1 MLARPF
7 STTGRLTTAL
17 LIYLLAGSLPGQSG
31 ASASLPAS
39 ALSSPRPGTSSL
51 AQPVTP
57 ISGQAAALSS
67 PQPGIAAL
75 PQSGAPA
82 APAQE
87 TPPVRPDLRQVTT
100 HPDIDLSPRLSP
112 DGQHLAYVSRQ
123 TYNFDIWVRSNR
135 TGRTRQITFNK
146 ADDFYPVWYPDS
158 RALVF
163 VSQKNDAAGDIW
175 RIRFREIEGDL
186 IPRGDPELISH
197 YQGFDGYPTV
207 SPDGKK
213 IAWVSDATGRHEI
226 WFHNDNTGKTRQ
238 LTYRGGTHP
247 AWSSRLDFIAF
258 TSFRAG
264 PASGGDIWLI
274 NLHGPKPSGADTA
287 TWDNAEP
294 PAWPLTIGPA
304 ADGFPTWTP
313 DGRQLIFLRFG
324 RDSNGDSLLTPADR
338 GLLWSLEPFAA
349 PTEPV
354 LQNSLLAPRLVASFN
369 PRMVQS
375 AMPITS
381 DGENIMQ
388 PWCGGDE
395 RVYFTSDRGGNL
407 DIWSIPAAGPVP
419 RLATAAAQFQ
429 WADAAFPLPEAATRW
444 YLGPLCIGYQEAA
457 TAADEQ
463 RLLGERILA
472 MERVLTFFPDSSR
485 EAARALYETGVAH
498 MLRRE
503 EEEARTMLQLLLD
516 RFPGERRTAAWT
528 ELALLGLEFH
538 GQAEGRS
545 QLRPLKERADE
556 ILRRYSDQPEP
567 SAAGRLAIGD
577 LYFAEGDHQ
586 RAFAEYN
593 RVQKEY
599 PGERGACAASQ
610 LKIGDLYSKFA
621 SREEVVQAWLSV
633 VERYPEQRQWMLP
646 ARDRILNLLTS
657 GRRGSDS
664 FIARY
669 REIVGQYRSFPA
681 LAAEAQFRIG
691 NILLRDK
698 EYRDAIAEFEAV
710 ETLFP
715 DLPDE
720 VFAAQMG
727 RAEALLRLGDSGS
740 ALSLLEKLSREQQ
753 STRPDLAT
761 LAADRLVASL
771 LDSADKLRASGDL
784 QLAALRYRS
793 AWEHDL
799 RNLHA
804 HRGYLE
810 CMYYQRLID
819 QAIIEYRQLNILHP
833 KDNILTYALGL
844 SYSYKGTEG
853 AELDNNP
860 DGLLPN
866 YLVSRSGSVIARA
879 LSYDYTLVPG
889 YLTVAFNYEMME
901 DYEAR
906 QRAKP
911 VPALRRAWNALRA
924 PFVDLYHR
932 LTFYQERKPARYYER
947 AIHELNK
954 ALVLNDESREAL
966 LEANLA
972 LNLANNYYSLGEFGY
987 EKAYEYYQLKL
998 KYDSSFVDKPR
1009 EALIYERMAHCAL
1022 VTEDLER
1029 GPAFARRAI
1038 ALYTAMDKEPRVL
1051 LNTKRLALLYEV
1063 GGRHEEAIEHYQIA
1077 AEMERR
1083 RGALADL
1090 MRSYRSIAYNYL
1102 RLGEPADAILF
1113 ARRALEL
1120 LESGKIKK
1128 IKGEASRM
1136 EIGFLG
1142 WYFPVPFID
1151 FSTMG
1156 ANSLKN
1162 FTTEDE
1168 RALLY
1173 SIFAETY
1180 TRQKEYG
1187 SAISFYQKK
1196 IDIFHKRKDYR
1207 AEATFYNNL
1216 GYIYYLRGDHSSAWD
1231 NYRRSQQLCE
1241 KYRIPEGVVQNS
1253 LNLGRLA
1260 SGLALRQRLGYADAL
1275 SAAEIQQR
1283 ADSAAAYLGQAIN
1296 FIEETQ
1302 LYANREKA
1310 QLLLQLAEV
1319 ILIDPQ
1325 AGEAVDGGAGLRD
1338 ERAGAGAAA
1347 AAAVP
1352 AALKRLERAAAA
1364 RSHLEAALDISRR
1377 YRLERLE
1384 LAALYA
1390 LGEVYNTSGATAE
1403 AWKGL
1408 NRSRRMAMRQGEYE
1422 LAWRI
1427 DVALG
1432 DLLANMEA
1440 AQKRQLVIQKT
1451 PLEFYLEAVDLLEAH
1466 PGGAP
1471 GGLAPDLRRVRQQPY
1486 NRVIATLVQMG
1497 DPRGALLFAER
1508 LRAKVFLDL
1517 TSGEEIVLRKERHK
1531 LYLGNA
1537 RFIQKKIDDLSGQLL
1552 RARSQSDVPA
1562 RQLREWRQ
1570 ERENLEAEYEE
1581 LLTKV
1586 RAEVPELESLV
1597 RVQPVDLLQLQKE
1610 LQPREAVILFHSLPD
1625 RLLAWT
1631 VGPHSLTMEELPL
1644 TRPELLAFRRSWNH
1658 QAGPPAEEDQRV
1670 WPLLLAPVDKLPAE
1684 VQRLTIVPDDILLL
1698 SWSAAAARINGQE
1711 RAVTVS
1717 SSLSHYFYAAQKRR
1731 LGGQKIYIAGDP
1743 ALAAALLQV
1752 PYQVSLPV
1760 QGQAENS
1767 FAAQVNDLGLAEL
1780 IHLTTRNSWNSV
1792 DPLESQISFR
1802 VDRSAAA
1809 RFTIRELFT
1818 QNLAAGLVTFTSPE
1832 ALLALEDA
1840 EAFTALEHALLY
1852 AGAPSFIAPL
1862 WPGSADRELEFYTL
1876 FYANLQTHPPAA
1888 ALAATQKSLADRGVP
1903 FTEWARFQL
1912 FGFGG
1917 MTAAE
1922 EEQYAVEGFAG
1933 KVRRGHGAFSLGEWK
1948 EAITYYE
1955 EAFQMAQRQGDST
1968 SVARLRGRILES
1980 AVNGQFWGK
1989 AIEIQERE
1997 LNAAEQGGSADA
2009 IAGALNL
2016 LAYFYTQNG
2025 QYEEGVSAKRRYAEL
2040 AQRYG
2045 LREQAAQS
2053 TRETGLIFERG
2064 GQYQKALDFFDAA
2077 WSLYRQ
2083 IGDTVGMGQS
2093 LRDKGRIEFLYRDN
2107 YAAALRIQEEAL
2119 ALLRTGPAKADLIDA
2134 LQNLGNTHEKIGNY
2148 LDALAA
2154 QQEALAL
2161 AEKLGEQRLIALSRQ
2176 YLANLHWKMGDYQSA
2191 LQHQN
2196 FALEVFTRLDDE
2208 KLLQVALAT
2217 RGLIALSLGQP
2228 QQALEYEQKALELAE
2243 RRHDRVDQATIRKNL
2258 GMIYRAD
2265 GRFELARASLEAAAA
2280 IDSSLGSRRGL
2291 AYDYRNLGAVYGIIG
2306 RGQEGMMLARR
2317 GLALSREIGDRR
2329 NEVQSLLVLGTLQRR
2344 HGQPDSARRNLEA
2357 AATMAGELFMPD
2369 IAWRA
2374 QRQLADLFGAAGER
2388 PAQLQAFHAALEII
2402 EGMRSRIRVEE
2413 YAAGFIDDKLEVY
2426 SALIAVLA
2434 ENGQAGAALEVAER
2448 ARGRSFLD
2456 LLGGRRLSLASPGD
2470 VRLAAIGDSLHAQ
2483 LNRRQAESLYLQ
2495 AQNDPLSAQRQRE
2508 LGRQIDDLRG
2518 ALSEHLRQT
2527 RAANPE
2533 LFSLMG
2539 VEPLIEAEIRKVAP
2553 PSGAVLT
2560 YYLHRDRLYLWLV
2573 TREAV
2578 QLRQVEVSAA
2588 ALAEEVTRLR
2598 TTLTRQLTFAEPAR
2612 RLYQQ
2617 LIEPF
2622 AAEIAGRE
2630 HLVIVPHQ
2638 VLHYLPFTVLQDEK
2652 GRYLGFEHTLST
2664 APSLSVLGHCL
2675 AKGEAFAGMERR
2687 QMEVM
2692 AFGNP
2697 DLGNRRYD
2705 LPFAEREVRSL
2716 RRYYPSVA
2724 VSTGAEASESRL
2736 RQASPWPPLLLF
2748 SCHGE
2753 FDEHNPMLSA
2763 LLLAP
2768 DQQHDGRLEAHELFG
2783 LEMNSYL
2790 VAMSACETGLGT
2802 LLSGDEVVGLTRAF
2816 TYAGAASLMASMWK
2830 VDDLATAVLVKR
2842 FFHHLA
2848 EGDSRPQALRKA
2860 QRVVAETINAYPSY
2874 WAAFQISGDYR

>member
-1 MLARPF
+1 MSAMLSRSSSA
-7 STTGRLTTAL
+7 TGRLMAAL
-17 LIYLLAGSLPGQSG
+17 LLHLLAI
-31 ASASLPAS
+31 SLPA
-39 ALSSPRPGTSSL
+39 
-51 AQPVTP
+51 QPV
-57 ISGQAAALSS
+57 
-67 PQPGIAAL
+67 
-75 PQSGAPA
+75 APA
-82 APAQE
+82 AAAQE
-87 TPPVRPDLRQVTT
+87 APPARPDLRQVTT

-163 VSQKNDAAGDIW
+163 VSQKSDAAGDIW

-186 IPRGDPELISH
+186 IPRGEPELISH

-213 IAWVSDATGRHEI
+213 IAWVSDSTGRQEI

-238 LTYRGGTHP
+238 LTWRGGTHP

-274 NLHGPKPSGADTA
+274 NLHGPRPSGADSVA
-287 TWDNAEP
+287 WDPAEP
-294 PAWPLTIGPA
+294 PAWPLTTGPA
-304 ADGFPTWTP
+304 ADGFPTWSP
-313 DGRQLIFLRFG
+313 DGRHLIFLRFG
-324 RDSNGDSLLTPADR
+324 RDHNGDSLLTPADR

-349 PTEPV
+349 PAEPV
-354 LQNSLLAPRLVASFN
+354 LQNSILAPLLVGSFN
-369 PRMVQS
+369 PRMVQA
-375 AMPITS
+375 AMPLTS

-419 RLATAAAQFQ
+419 RLASAAAQFQ

-457 TAADEQ
+457 TAAAEQ

-485 EAARALYETGVAH
+485 EAARALYEVGIAH
-498 MLRRE
+498 MLRGE
-503 EEEARTMLQLLLD
+503 EEEASTMLQLLLD
-516 RFPGERRTAAWT
+516 RFPGERQTAAWT

-538 GQAEGRS
+538 GQAGGRS

-593 RVQKEY
+593 RVQKDY

-610 LKIGDLYSKFA
+610 LKIGDLYKEFA

-646 ARDRILNLLTS
+646 ARDRILDLLTS

-664 FIARY
+664 YIARY

-698 EYRDAIAEFEAV
+698 DYRAAIAEFEAV
-710 ETLFP
+710 ATLFP
-715 DLPDE
+715 DLQDE

-740 ALSLLEKLSREQQ
+740 ALGLLEKLAREQQ

-810 CMYYQRLID
+810 CMYYQRMID

-954 ALVLNDESREAL
+954 ALVLNDESREPL

-987 EKAYEYYQLKL
+987 EKAYEFYQLKL

-1022 VTEDLER
+1022 VTEDLEH
-1029 GPAFARRAI
+1029 GPIFARRAI

-1063 GGRHEEAIEHYQIA
+1063 GGRHEEAIEHYQTA
-1077 AEMERR
+1077 AEMEKR

-1120 LESGKIKK
+1120 LDSGKIKK
-1128 IKGEASRM
+1128 VKGEASRM

-1180 TRQKEYG
+1180 TRQKDYG

-1207 AEATFYNNL
+1207 AEAIFYNNL
-1216 GYIYYLRGDHSSAWD
+1216 GYIYYLRGDQKSAWE

-1260 SGLALRQRLGYADAL
+1260 SGLALRQRLGFADAL
-1275 SAAEIQQR
+1275 PAAELQQR
-1283 ADSAAAYLGQAIN
+1283 ADSAAVYLEQAIS
-1296 FIEETQ
+1296 FIEATQ
-1302 LYANREKA
+1302 LYASREKA

-1319 ILIDPQ
+1319 ILIDPRQ
-1325 AGEAVDGGAGLRD
+1325 GEAVDGGAGLRD
-1338 ERAGAGAAA
+1338 EGAGAVASAETAA
-1347 AAAVP
+1347 IP

-1364 RSHLEAALDISRR
+1364 RSHLETALDISRR

-1390 LGEVYNTSGATAE
+1390 LGEVYNTSGAAVE

-1427 DVALG
+1427 DVTLG
-1432 DLLANMEA
+1432 DLLENMGP
-1440 AQKRQLVIQKT
+1440 AQKRLLVIQKT

-1466 PGGAP
+1466 PGSAP
-1471 GGLAPDLRRVRQQPY
+1471 GGLASDLRRVRQQPY
-1486 NRVIATLVQMG
+1486 HRVIATLVRMG

-1508 LRAKVFLDL
+1508 LRAKVLLDL

-1537 RFIQKKIDDLSGQLL
+1537 RFIQQKIDALNGQLL

-1562 RQLREWRQ
+1562 RQLREWRE
-1570 ERENLEAEYEE
+1570 ERETLEAEYEE
-1581 LLTKV
+1581 LLVKV

-1597 RVQPVDLLQLQKE
+1597 RVQPVDLLQLQKQ
-1610 LQPREAVILFHSLPD
+1610 LQPREAIILYHSLPD
-1625 RLLAWT
+1625 RLFAWT
-1631 VGPHSLTMEELPL
+1631 IGPQSISMAEIPL
-1644 TRPELLAFRRSWNH
+1644 TRPELLAFRRSWQD
-1658 QAGPPAEEDQRV
+1658 QAGPRSETEDRV
-1670 WPLLLAPVDKLPAE
+1670 WSLLLQPVNKLAAE

-1698 SWSAAAARINGQE
+1698 AWSAAAARTNGQE

-1731 LGGQKIYIAGDP
+1731 LGGQKIYFAGDP
-1743 ALAAALLQV
+1743 SLADALQRGS
-1752 PYQVSLPV
+1752 YQVSLPV
-1760 QGQAENS
+1760 AGQPENS
-1767 FAAQVNDLGLAEL
+1767 FQAQVNALGLAEL

-1802 VDRSAAA
+1802 AGRSASA

-1832 ALLALEDA
+1832 SRIALEDA

-1852 AGAPSFIAPL
+1852 AGTPSFIAPL
-1862 WPGSADRELEFYTL
+1862 WPGSAERELEFYTL
-1876 FYANLQTHPPAA
+1876 FYANLQAHPPAA
-1888 ALAATQKSLADRGVP
+1888 ALAATQRSLADRGVP
-1903 FTEWARFQL
+1903 FAEWARFQL
-1912 FGFGG
+1912 YGFGG

-1948 EAITYYE
+1948 EAITFYE
-1955 EAFQMAQRQGDST
+1955 EALQMAQRQGDSI
-1968 SVARLRGRILES
+1968 SIARLRERILEA
-1980 AVNGQFWGK
+1980 AVNGQLWSK

-1997 LNAAEQGGSADA
+1997 LQTAEQGGSADA

-2025 QYEEGVSAKRRYAEL
+2025 QYEEGVSAKRRYAAL
-2040 AQRYG
+2040 AERFG
-2045 LREQAAQS
+2045 LRERAAQS

-2064 GQYQKALDFFDAA
+2064 GQYERALEFFDAA

-2083 IGDTVGMGQS
+2083 LGDTVGMGQS

-2119 ALLRTGPAKADLIDA
+2119 ALLRAGPAKADFIDA

-2148 LDALAA
+2148 QDALAV
-2154 QQEALAL
+2154 QQEALTL

-2176 YLANLHWKMGDYQSA
+2176 YLANLFWKMGDFQTA
-2191 LQHQN
+2191 LQHQT

-2243 RRHDRVDQATIRKNL
+2243 RRQDRVDQATIRKNL

-2291 AYDYRNLGAVYGIIG
+2291 AYDYRILGSVYGIIG
-2306 RGQEGMMLARR
+2306 RGQEGMVFARR
-2317 GLALSREIGDRR
+2317 GLDLSRQIGDRR
-2329 NEVQSLLVLGTLQRR
+2329 NETQSLLVLGTLQRR
-2344 HGQPDSARRNLEA
+2344 HGQPDSARLNLTA
-2357 AATMAGELFMPD
+2357 AAAMAGELFMPD

-2374 QRQLADLFGAAGER
+2374 QRQLADLYGAAGER
-2388 PAQLQAFHAALEII
+2388 PAQLGAFHAALEII
-2402 EGMRSRIRVEE
+2402 EGMRARIRVEE

-2434 ENGQAGAALEVAER
+2434 ENGQAAAALEVAER

-2456 LLGGRRLSLASPGD
+2456 LLGGRRISFASPSDLRLAS
-2470 VRLAAIGDSLHAQ
+2470 IGDSLQAQ
-2483 LNRRQAESLYLQ
+2483 LNRLQAESLYLQ
-2495 AQNDPLSAQRQRE
+2495 AQDDPLSAQRRRE
-2508 LGRQIDDLRG
+2508 LGRQIDDLRT
-2518 ALSEHLRQT
+2518 ALSEHLRRT
-2527 RAANPE
+2527 RETDPE

-2539 VEPLIEAEIRKVAP
+2539 VEPLNEAEIRKAAP
-2553 PSGAVLT
+2553 PSGALLT
-2560 YYLHRDRLYLWLV
+2560 WYLHRDRIYLWLV
-2573 TREAV
+2573 TREAI
-2578 QLRQVEVSAA
+2578 QLRQVEVNAA
-2588 ALAEEVTRLR
+2588 AVAEEVTRLR
-2598 TTLTRQLTFAEPAR
+2598 TTLTRQLTLAEPSR
-2612 RLYQQ
+2612 RLYEQ

-2638 VLHYLPFTVLQDEK
+2638 VLHYLPFGLLQDDK

-2675 AKGEAFAGMERR
+2675 RKGEAFVGMERR
-2687 QMEVM
+2687 QMEVL

-2697 DLGNRRYD
+2697 DLGSRRYD

-2716 RRYYPSVA
+2716 RRYYPSV
-2724 VSTGAEASESRL
+2724 VVRTGAEASESRL
-2736 RQASPWPPLLLF
+2736 RQAAPWPPLLLF

-2768 DQQHDGRLEAHELFG
+2768 DGQHDGRLEAHELFG
-2783 LEMNSYL
+2783 MEMNSYL

-2816 TYAGAASLMASMWK
+2816 TYAGASSLLASLWK

-2860 QRVVAETINAYPSY
+2860 QRVVAESINAYPAF